1 MGGARVSRE
10 LMAVLLAVASALFIA
25 VGIVVRQR
33 STIGVPDE
41 HGVSA
46 AMATALV
53 RRPLWWAGTGVAIGG
68 YVLQA
73 LALSRGSLL
82 LVQPVLV
89 SSLLFALPLSARL
102 AHRRVTRN
110 EWVWAV
116 LLTVAIAVFVVMG
129 NPRPGHA
136 RPPGLSWG
144 LVAAVALPVVVGCVL
159 GAARTL
165 GRTRAVLLAVAVAV
179 AILFGVVAVLTK
191 ASVLRLA
198 HGGLPHLLSVPTPY
212 VLAVV
217 ALAATVLQQ
226 SAFHAGALQAS
237 VPTMIVLE
245 PLVAVTIGM
254 TVLGEHLAVGG
265 AGALALAVVVM
276 LIATIALARDAAAHE
291 EELIPPPAPVP
302 R

>member
-1 MGGARVSRE
+1 
-10 LMAVLLAVASALFIA
+10 
-25 VGIVVRQR
+25 
-33 STIGVPDE
+33 
-41 HGVSA
+41 
-46 AMATALV
+46 
-53 RRPLWWAGTGVAIGG
+53 
-68 YVLQA
+68 
-73 LALSRGSLL
+73 
-82 LVQPVLV
+82 
-89 SSLLFALPLSARL
+89 
-102 AHRRVTRN
+102 
-110 EWVWAV
+110 
-116 LLTVAIAVFVVMG
+116 VMG

-144 LVAAVALPVVVGCVL
+144 LVAAVGLPVVVGCVL

-165 GRTRAVLLAVAVAV
+165 GRTRAVLLAVAV

-198 HGGLPHLLSVPTPY
+198 HGGLPHLLSAPTPY

-245 PLVAVTIGM
+245 PLIAVTIGM

-265 AGALALAVVVM
+265 AGALA
-276 LIATIALARDAAAHE
+276 HE
-291 EELIPPPAPVP
+291 EELIPQPEPVP

>member
-1 MGGARVSRE
+1 MSRE

-33 STIGVPDE
+33 STMGVPNE
-41 HGVSA
+41 HSMSG

-53 RRPLWWAGTGVAIGG
+53 RRPMWWAGTGVAIGG

-73 LALSRGSLL
+73 LALNRGSLL

-102 AHRRVTRN
+102 AHRRVTRS

-136 RPPGLSWG
+136 RPSGLSWG

-165 GRTRAVLLAVAVAV
+165 GRTRAVLLAVAV

-265 AGALALAVVVM
+265 AGAIALALAVVVM

-291 EELIPPPAPVP
+291 EELIPEPAPVP

>member
-1 MGGARVSRE
+1 
-10 LMAVLLAVASALFIA
+10 MAVLLAVASALFIA

-33 STIGVPDE
+33 STIGVPNE
-41 HGVSA
+41 HGVSG

-53 RRPLWWAGTGVAIGG
+53 RRPLWWRARGWRSVVTCCRRW
-68 YVLQA
+68 
-73 LALSRGSLL
+73 LSRGSLL

-102 AHRRVTRN
+102 AHRRVTRS

-165 GRTRAVLLAVAVAV
+165 GRTPVFPIFSVAFVGDPA
-179 AILFGVVAVLTK
+179 ASLRNDPTRGTK
-191 ASVLRLA
+191 YR
-198 HGGLPHLLSVPTPY
+198 
-212 VLAVV
+212 
-217 ALAATVLQQ
+217 
-226 SAFHAGALQAS
+226 
-237 VPTMIVLE
+237 
-245 PLVAVTIGM
+245 
-254 TVLGEHLAVGG
+254 GG
-265 AGALALAVVVM
+265 ACSRSCC
-276 LIATIALARDAAAHE
+276 TE
-291 EELIPPPAPVP
+291 
-302 R
+302 

>member
-1 MGGARVSRE
+1 MSRE
-10 LMAVLLAVASALFIA
+10 LMAVPLAVASALFIA

-33 STIGVPDE
+33 STMGVPNE
-41 HGVSA
+41 HGVSG

-102 AHRRVTRN
+102 AHRRVTRS

-129 NPRPGHA
+129 NPRPGYA

-165 GRTRAVLLAVAVAV
+165 GRTRAVLLAVAV

-245 PLVAVTIGM
+245 PLIAVTIGM

-265 AGALALAVVVM
+265 AGALALALAVVVM

-291 EELIPPPAPVP
+291 EELIPQPEPVP

>member
-1 MGGARVSRE
+1 VSRE

-33 STIGVPDE
+33 STMGVPNE
-41 HGVSA
+41 HGVSG

-53 RRPLWWAGTGVAIGG
+53 RRPLWWAGTGAAIGG

-102 AHRRVTRN
+102 AHRRVTRS

-144 LVAAVALPVVVGCVL
+144 LVAAVGLPVVVGCVL

-165 GRTRAVLLAVAVAV
+165 GRTRAVLLAVAV

-245 PLVAVTIGM
+245 PLIAVTIGM

-265 AGALALAVVVM
+265 AGALALALAVVVM

-291 EELIPPPAPVP
+291 EELIPQPEPVP